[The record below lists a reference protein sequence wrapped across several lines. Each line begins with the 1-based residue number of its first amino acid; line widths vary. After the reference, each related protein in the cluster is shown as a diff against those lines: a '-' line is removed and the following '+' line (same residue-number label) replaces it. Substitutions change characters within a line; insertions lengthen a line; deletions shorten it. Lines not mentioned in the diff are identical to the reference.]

1 MLEQLDLSQKL
12 SKKEYKAAMSTLEFR
27 LAALQRKAIDL
38 QIPVIVLFEGWGASG
53 KGTSINRLILSLD
66 PRHFTVFNIKNQNEE
81 EFYRPFLWRFW
92 TKTPAKGRMA
102 IFDNSWYHRV
112 LSDRA
117 AKATGPQDWML
128 GYNDINSFE
137 RHLTTDG
144 TVIVKFFLHIS
155 AKVQKRRFKALER
168 NAATS
173 WRVSSHD
180 WKQNKKYG
188 KFLLAAEDMLNK
200 TDTAHA
206 PWTIVGAHDRRF
218 ATAKIFETVVNRLER
233 QITLKEKENSIRSQV
248 VQEKKIAPVSTSTI
262 LEKADL
268 SLSISREEYS
278 KELKKHQNRIRNLE
292 HEVYLRR
299 IPVVIVYEGWD
310 AAGKGG
316 NIKRLTQK
324 LDPRGYEVLPI
335 AAPND
340 IEKKHHYLW
349 RFWKEIPKAGHIGI
363 FDRSWYGRVLVE
375 RVEHFCSEAEWRR
388 AYREINEFEEQLF
401 NFGAVIVKFW
411 LQISKDEQLRRFE
424 ERQSTPHKKWKITE
438 EDWRNREKW
447 DAYLSAVNEMLY
459 RTSTSYAPWTIV
471 ESNSKHY
478 ARIKALKTTITAI
491 EKRLARGN

>member
-1 MLEQLDLSQKL
+1 M
-12 SKKEYKAAMSTLEFR
+12 
-27 LAALQRKAIDL
+27 
-38 QIPVIVLFEGWGASG
+38 
-53 KGTSINRLILSLD
+53 
-66 PRHFTVFNIKNQNEE
+66 
-81 EFYRPFLWRFW
+81 
-92 TKTPAKGRMA
+92 
-102 IFDNSWYHRV
+102 
-112 LSDRA
+112 
-117 AKATGPQDWML
+117 
-128 GYNDINSFE
+128 
-137 RHLTTDG
+137 
-144 TVIVKFFLHIS
+144 
-155 AKVQKRRFKALER
+155 
-168 NAATS
+168 
-173 WRVSSHD
+173 
-180 WKQNKKYG
+180 
-188 KFLLAAEDMLNK
+188 
-200 TDTAHA
+200 
-206 PWTIVGAHDRRF
+206 
-218 ATAKIFETVVNRLER
+218 
-233 QITLKEKENSIRSQV
+233 
-248 VQEKKIAPVSTSTI
+248 
-262 LEKADL
+262 
-268 SLSISREEYS
+268 
-278 KELKKHQNRIRNLE
+278 E

-424 ERQSTPHKKWKITE
+424 ERQSTPHKNWKITE